1 MECPSSWWPVHCARA
16 KLIWQKSSS
25 HSLLIAADLSKCK
38 RCTQVLSSDK
48 WAEIKAEY
56 CCELLYYLSEGSLC
70 FVIRLI
76 NVAGPAFCSQRD
88 NGSFS
93 PLWVLSKVCELPPT
107 FPFNLYDCLSGIQ
120 DLQNSEFEEDPA
132 SDPFVCEELHG
143 FFFFPKGEKLLALKF
158 PQLLWEI
165 NTHKCPFFSF
175 YFPLSLLLLMKET
188 LEIKGGSIKMR

>member
-48 WAEIKAEY
+48 WAEIKAED
-56 CCELLYYLSEGSLC
+56 CCEVLYYLSEGSLC

-107 FPFNLYDCLSGIQ
+107 FPFNLYDFLSGIQ

-143 FFFFPKGEKLLALKF
+143 FFFFFQKVRNCWHWNSHSCYE
-158 PQLLWEI
+158 
-165 NTHKCPFFSF
+165 
-175 YFPLSLLLLMKET
+175 
-188 LEIKGGSIKMR
+188 R